1 MSGYEIHPLCEL
13 IPPMSPDELSA
24 LADDISANGL
34 SEPIV
39 IYEGKILDGRH
50 RYKACVMACVDPRF
64 VEYFGSDPIAY
75 VVSRN
80 ISRRHLSE
88 SQRALVAAK
97 IANMRQGERTDIA
110 PNGGKISQ
118 DAAADQLKVSTR
130 SVQRA
135 KKVLE
140 SGDDGLINAVN
151 NGELSVSAAA
161 DMTDGDEIK
170 REIIGS
176 GPKKRKVAE
185 TIFAEFTALWSRAN
199 TECRQQIAD
208 YAARFRP
215 Q

>member
-1 MSGYEIHPLCEL
+1 MSYEIHPLCEL
-13 IPPMSPDELSA
+13 IPPMSDAELSA

-80 ISRRHLSE
+80 VSRRHLTE

-110 PNGGKISQ
+110 PIGGRISQ
-118 DAAADQLKVSTR
+118 DDAAEQLKVSTR

-140 SGDDGLINAVN
+140 SGDDGLIAAVN
-151 NGELSVSAAA
+151 KGEMSVSHAAEMA
-161 DMTDGDEIK
+161 EQDEVR

-176 GPKKRKVAE
+176 GPKKRKVSE
-185 TIFAEFTALWSRAN
+185 TIFAEFTSLWARAN
-199 TECRQQIAD
+199 TECKQQIAD